1 MVSGAVFALAPKV
14 VVQVV
19 QVVQIFIWLQ
29 FGCLSVFETMIYCQI
44 TKLFLPSYPKS
55 AFRVGTS
62 C

>member
-14 VVQVV
+14 VV

-62 C
+62 R